1 VTQCTSPASF
11 CDSRTP
17 SRVQEVRAVRVGAM
31 CRGSSWFPRAW
42 MVPAPCFE
50 VLKDPAAP
58 RRGSLRARQTLA
70 GRRKSELLRRWRP
83 CWRPQRRVLAM
94 DSRAE
99 RASFLRI
106 FSRCDRFL
114 ELASQ
119 NSASTFTVTKK
130 LCGVFEINKQPGW
143 RMELNTT
150 AVPLPIFCPTK
161 GSYSGTYQRNSEV

>member
-1 VTQCTSPASF
+1 M
-11 CDSRTP
+11 
-17 SRVQEVRAVRVGAM
+17 RAVRVGAM
-31 CRGSSWFPRAW
+31 CRGSSWFPRTW

-106 FSRCDRFL
+106 SSRCDRFL